1 MITKEI
7 EINGSKFKI
16 MLTDQVI
23 SQVDNLKSL
32 YATAAE
38 DPEIFEDI
46 NSQISST
53 INEIASSVTPE
64 ISDSYLDGL
73 IQEVFKAVED
83 KKSEVENQ
91 IKDKDSKITR
101 KKLKEKNIVYY
112 IQNYDFLREIN
123 LLLDTYSEDNLRVRN
138 IRDSVLKSLNEN
150 KLIQKIYEM
159 SNNT

>member
-16 MLTDQVI
+16 TLTDQVI

-32 YATAAE
+32 YATGAE

-83 KKSEVENQ
+83 KKSEVEKQ

-101 KKLKEKNIVYY
+101 KKLKEKN
-112 IQNYDFLREIN
+112 N
-123 LLLDTYSEDNLRVRN
+123 
-138 IRDSVLKSLNEN
+138 
-150 KLIQKIYEM
+150 
-159 SNNT
+159 

>member
-46 NSQISST
+46 NSQISTT
-53 INEIASSVTPE
+53 INEIACSVTPE

-83 KKSEVENQ
+83 KKSEVEKQ

-101 KKLKEKNIVYY
+101 KKLKEK
-112 IQNYDFLREIN
+112 
-123 LLLDTYSEDNLRVRN
+123 
-138 IRDSVLKSLNEN
+138 K
-150 KLIQKIYEM
+150 
-159 SNNT
+159 

>member
-16 MLTDQVI
+16 TLTDQVI

-53 INEIASSVTPE
+53 INEKASSVTPE

-73 IQEVFKAVED
+73 NQEVYKAVED
-83 KKSEVENQ
+83 KKSEVEKQ

-101 KKLKEKNIVYY
+101 KKLKEKN
-112 IQNYDFLREIN
+112 N
-123 LLLDTYSEDNLRVRN
+123 
-138 IRDSVLKSLNEN
+138 
-150 KLIQKIYEM
+150 
-159 SNNT
+159 

>member
-7 EINGSKFKI
+7 EINVSKFKI

-83 KKSEVENQ
+83 KKSEVEKQ
-91 IKDKDSKITR
+91 IKDRDSKITR
-101 KKLKEKNIVYY
+101 KKLKA
-112 IQNYDFLREIN
+112 
-123 LLLDTYSEDNLRVRN
+123 
-138 IRDSVLKSLNEN
+138 KSN
-150 KLIQKIYEM
+150 
-159 SNNT
+159 

>member
-16 MLTDQVI
+16 TLTDQVI

-32 YATAAE
+32 YATGAE

-46 NSQISST
+46 NSQISTT

-83 KKSEVENQ
+83 KKSEVEKQ
-91 IKDKDSKITR
+91 IKGKDSKITR
-101 KKLKEKNIVYY
+101 KKLKEKN
-112 IQNYDFLREIN
+112 N
-123 LLLDTYSEDNLRVRN
+123 
-138 IRDSVLKSLNEN
+138 
-150 KLIQKIYEM
+150 
-159 SNNT
+159 

>member
-7 EINGSKFKI
+7 EINGSKFNI
-16 MLTDQVI
+16 VLTDQVI

-32 YATAAE
+32 YQQQAE
-38 DPEIFEDI
+38 DPEIFEEI

-53 INEIASSVTPE
+53 INDIAGSVTPE

-83 KKSEVENQ
+83 KKSEVEKQ

-101 KKLKEKNIVYY
+101 KKLKE
-112 IQNYDFLREIN
+112 
-123 LLLDTYSEDNLRVRN
+123 RN
-138 IRDSVLKSLNEN
+138 N
-150 KLIQKIYEM
+150 
-159 SNNT
+159 

>member
-83 KKSEVENQ
+83 KKSEVEKQ

-101 KKLKEKNIVYY
+101 KKLKEKN
-112 IQNYDFLREIN
+112 N
-123 LLLDTYSEDNLRVRN
+123 
-138 IRDSVLKSLNEN
+138 
-150 KLIQKIYEM
+150 
-159 SNNT
+159 

>member
-64 ISDSYLDGL
+64 ISDSYLVGL

-83 KKSEVENQ
+83 
-91 IKDKDSKITR
+91 
-101 KKLKEKNIVYY
+101 
-112 IQNYDFLREIN
+112 
-123 LLLDTYSEDNLRVRN
+123 
-138 IRDSVLKSLNEN
+138 
-150 KLIQKIYEM
+150 
-159 SNNT
+159 

>member
-46 NSQISST
+46 NSQISTT

-73 IQEVFKAVED
+73 IQEVLKAVED
-83 KKSEVENQ
+83 KKSEVEKQ

-101 KKLKEKNIVYY
+101 KKLKEK
-112 IQNYDFLREIN
+112 
-123 LLLDTYSEDNLRVRN
+123 
-138 IRDSVLKSLNEN
+138 K
-150 KLIQKIYEM
+150 
-159 SNNT
+159 

>member
-46 NSQISST
+46 NSQISTT

-83 KKSEVENQ
+83 KKSEVEKQ

-101 KKLKEKNIVYY
+101 KKLKEK
-112 IQNYDFLREIN
+112 
-123 LLLDTYSEDNLRVRN
+123 
-138 IRDSVLKSLNEN
+138 K
-150 KLIQKIYEM
+150 
-159 SNNT
+159 

>member
-46 NSQISST
+46 HSQISST

-83 KKSEVENQ
+83 KKSEVEKQ
-91 IKDKDSKITR
+91 IKDKDAKITR
-101 KKLKEKNIVYY
+101 KKLKA
-112 IQNYDFLREIN
+112 
-123 LLLDTYSEDNLRVRN
+123 
-138 IRDSVLKSLNEN
+138 KSN
-150 KLIQKIYEM
+150 
-159 SNNT
+159 

>member
-1 MITKEI
+1 MITKNI
-7 EINGSKFKI
+7 EINGSEFKVT
-16 MLTDQVI
+16 LTDQVI
-23 SQVDNLKSL
+23 SQVDRLKSL

-53 INEIASSVTPE
+53 INDIANSVTPE

-83 KKSEVENQ
+83 KKSEVEKQ

-101 KKLKEKNIVYY
+101 KQLKAK
-112 IQNYDFLREIN
+112 
-123 LLLDTYSEDNLRVRN
+123 
-138 IRDSVLKSLNEN
+138 K
-150 KLIQKIYEM
+150 
-159 SNNT
+159 